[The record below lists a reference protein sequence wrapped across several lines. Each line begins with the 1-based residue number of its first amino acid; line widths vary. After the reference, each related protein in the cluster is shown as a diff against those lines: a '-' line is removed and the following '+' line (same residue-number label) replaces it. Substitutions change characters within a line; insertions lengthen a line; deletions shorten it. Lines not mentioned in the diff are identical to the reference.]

1 MVWIY
6 LFIAIAF
13 EVAGTLLLKYSHGF
27 EKVGYGMAAIAC
39 YSVCFWFFAPVLK
52 VLPAGVAYAIWAGV
66 GIAAVTALGIIL
78 FEQKLSLIQIACI
91 AMITIG
97 AIGLHSATP
106 PSHDS
111 KTDTHGQSTHEV

>member
-39 YSVCFWFFAPVLK
+39 YSVCFWFSPLCSKCYLLA
-52 VLPAGVAYAIWAGV
+52 LPMR
-66 GIAAVTALGIIL
+66 
-78 FEQKLSLIQIACI
+78 F
-91 AMITIG
+91 
-97 AIGLHSATP
+97 GLA
-106 PSHDS
+106 
-111 KTDTHGQSTHEV
+111 